1 MNPFLTPALFLG
13 FRLIDAPWYM
23 RHCVAI
29 FMGAAAL
36 WIVFSGEEFHLKYST
51 EPLPNQLFYRVCFA
65 VLGVS
70 MIGLSL
76 WGLWLRTP

>member
-1 MNPFLTPALFLG
+1 MNSFSTTALFFG
-13 FRLIDAPWYM
+13 SRLINPPWYM
-23 RHCVAI
+23 QQCVAI

-36 WIVFSGEEFHLKYST
+36 WVVFSGEEFHLRYQT
-51 EPLPNQLFYRVCFA
+51 DPLPHQFFYRVCFF

-76 WGLWLRTP
+76 WGLWLGKP

>member
-1 MNPFLTPALFLG
+1 MTLSSPTAFFLG
-13 FRLIDAPWYM
+13 SRFTYPPWYM

-29 FMGAAAL
+29 FMGTAAL

-76 WGLWLRTP
+76 WGLWLHTP